1 MTNEEHIT
9 VTFFTAPASD
19 TKPFAA
25 DYEQYDEYSDACFM
39 AAEAEYHGAPMM
51 RIWALLSNGRRFT
64 IDGITAITEA

>member
-1 MTNEEHIT
+1 MNNEDHIT
-9 VTFFTAPASD
+9 VTYFIAPASD

-25 DYEQYDEYSDACFM
+25 DYEQYEEYGDACFM
-39 AAEAEYHGAPMM
+39 ASEAEYHGASI

>member
-9 VTFFTAPASD
+9 VTYFTAPASD

-25 DYEQYDEYSDACFM
+25 DYEQYEDYSDACFM
-39 AAEAEYHGAPMM
+39 AAEAEYHGATM

-64 IDGITAITEA
+64 VDNITAITEA